1 MRVVLA
7 ITCAVPSSKTVIP
20 VNGPL
25 TMGEWIQ
32 RLVETAE
39 IHAVLIDTL
48 HQMLKASEK
57 TPKPERP
64 G

>member
-1 MRVVLA
+1 
-7 ITCAVPSSKTVIP
+7 
-20 VNGPL
+20 
-25 TMGEWIQ
+25 MGEWIQ